1 MDAASIHNLPGT
13 SLLFVYDTEYTQNA
27 ASPSAGAT
35 VGAKLQTGLWMID
48 FAHCIAH
55 KDCNLTHR
63 KGWQAGNHE
72 DGYLFGIDNLIRI
85 WEEMGTNGTLAEPA
99 PG

>member
-1 MDAASIHNLPGT
+1 
-13 SLLFVYDTEYTQNA
+13 
-27 ASPSAGAT
+27 
-35 VGAKLQTGLWMID
+35 MID

-55 KDCNLTHR
+55 QDCNLTHR
-63 KGWQAGNHE
+63 KSWQAGNHE